1 MDAIE
6 VLNTIRDN
14 ASQAYQDRVPEATR
28 TNIEEV
34 GEAITDLNNAV
45 VYNEFINTL
54 ANMIYAPMLI
64 KKSWENPLG
73 KFKKGK
79 KTFGDTVEEVYNN
92 FIKAQTFDQTGA
104 GLLTRKLPDTKVVFH
119 RMNRQDS
126 YVLTDS
132 PEALAKAF
140 KSYEGVAEYLEN
152 LFTTIRNSA
161 ELDEYILMREL
172 FAEAYNNNAMKVV
185 AVPDPQASEA
195 NAKAFIKAVKTVS
208 GDMVF
213 ANSNNNAYLT
223 AQSDDDKPIVTFSRK
238 DEQILIVDNP
248 TDVTCNI
255 DVLASAFNK
264 SIVEFNDTQKEVI
277 DAFPIDGMIGA
288 LVDRNFF
295 QVYDDLFTFREFEN
309 GLGLYRNHILHVWQT
324 LGYSILCNAVA
335 FVVAS
340 DQNTDGDISDT
351 YTVTYNLDSDV
362 KSTNKRTSVPE
373 GSSYTTTLS
382 GLTASDA
389 VQVVMGTTDVTSTA
403 YNATKKQIKIAT
415 VSGNIAINAGE
426 EFDITASLGTLTS
439 SNDATKAVYGS
450 KYEATITGTVATMA
464 ITMGGTDITST
475 AWTAGTNKIAIAKV
489 TGDIT
494 ITATAG
500 V

>member
-1 MDAIE
+1 MDAIR

-28 TNIEEV
+28 NNIEEV

-45 VYNEFINTL
+45 VYNEFVNTL

-64 KKSWENPLG
+64 KKSWYNPLG

-79 KTFGDTVEEVYNN
+79 KTFGDTVEEIYNN
-92 FIKAQTFDQTGA
+92 FIKAQTYDQTGA
-104 GLLTRKLPDTKVVFH
+104 GLLTRHLPDTKVVFH

-132 PEALAKAF
+132 PESLAKAF
-140 KSYEGVAEYLEN
+140 KSYEGLAEYLEN

-185 AVPDPQASEA
+185 SVADPQASEA

-223 AQSDDDKPIVTFSRK
+223 AQSDDNKPIVTFSRK

-264 SIVEFNDTQKEVI
+264 SVVEFNDTQKEVI
-277 DAFPIDGMIGA
+277 DAFPIDGMIA
-288 LVDRNFF
+288 CLVDRNFF

-324 LGYSILCNAVA
+324 VGYSILCNAVA
-335 FVVAS
+335 FVVGS
-340 DQNTDGDISDT
+340 DQNSDGDIADE
-351 YTVTYNLDSDV
+351 YTVTYTLKTGV
-362 KSTNKRTSVPE
+362 TSTNKRTKIVE
-373 GSSYTTTLS
+373 GMSYKTTLK
-382 GLTASDA
+382 GVKGTDTVTVTVGGVTDA
-389 VQVVMGTTDVTSTA
+389 TA
-403 YNATKKQIKIAT
+403 YDSDTGVVKI
-415 VSGNIAINAGE
+415 
-426 EFDITASLGTLTS
+426 D
-439 SNDATKAVYGS
+439 
-450 KYEATITGTVATMA
+450 
-464 ITMGGTDITST
+464 
-475 AWTAGTNKIAIAKV
+475 KV
-489 TGDIT
+489 TGNIVIT
-494 ITATAG
+494 VA
-500 V
+500 

>member
-28 TNIEEV
+28 SNIEEV
-34 GEAITDLNNAV
+34 GEAITDLNDAV

-64 KKSWENPLG
+64 KKSWQNPLG

-132 PEALAKAF
+132 PESLAKAF
-140 KSYEGVAEYLEN
+140 KSYEGLAEYLEN

-161 ELDEYILMREL
+161 ELDEYILMRQL
-172 FAEAYNNNAMKVV
+172 FEEAYNNNALKVV
-185 AVPDPQASEA
+185 AVADPQASEA

-223 AQSDDDKPIVTFSRK
+223 AQSTDNKPIVTFSRK
-238 DEQILIVDNP
+238 DEQVLIVDNP

-264 SIVEFNDTQKEVI
+264 SVVEFNDTQKEVI
-277 DAFPIDGMIGA
+277 DAFPVDGMIAA

-335 FVVAS
+335 FVVGA
-340 DQNTDGDISDT
+340 DQNSDGDIADE
-351 YTVTYNLDSDV
+351 YTVTYTLKTGVS
-362 KSTNKRTSVPE
+362 STNKRTKVNE
-373 GSSYTTTLS
+373 GMSYKTTLK
-382 GLTASDA
+382 G
-389 VQVVMGTTDVTSTA
+389 VKNTD
-403 YNATKKQIKIAT
+403 
-415 VSGNIAINAGE
+415 
-426 EFDITASLGTLTS
+426 
-439 SNDATKAVYGS
+439 
-450 KYEATITGTVATMA
+450 TVAVTMNSV
-464 ITMGGTDITST
+464 D
-475 AWTAGTNKIAIAKV
+475 
-489 TGDIT
+489 
-494 ITATAG
+494 ITATAYTASTG
-500 V
+500 VVKIDTVSGDIVITVS

>member
-14 ASQAYQDRVPEATR
+14 ASQAYQDRVPAATR
-28 TNIEEV
+28 NNIEEV

-45 VYNEFINTL
+45 VYNEFVDTL

-64 KKSWENPLG
+64 AKSWYNPLG

-79 KTFGDTVEEVYNN
+79 KTFGDTVEEIYNN
-92 FIKAQTFDQTGA
+92 FIKAQTYDQTGA

-140 KSYEGVAEYLEN
+140 KSYEGLAEYLEN

-161 ELDEYILMREL
+161 ELDEYILMRQL
-172 FAEAYNNNAMKVV
+172 FEEAYNNNAMVV
-185 AVPDPQASEA
+185 VSVADPQASEA

-208 GDMVF
+208 GDMAF

-223 AQSDDDKPIVTFSRK
+223 AQSDDNKPIVTFSRK
-238 DEQILIVDNP
+238 DEQVLIVDNP

-264 SIVEFNDTQKEVI
+264 SVVEFNDTQKEVI
-277 DAFPIDGMIGA
+277 DAFPVDGMIA
-288 LVDRNFF
+288 CLVDRNFF

-324 LGYSILCNAVA
+324 IGYSILCNAVA
-335 FVVAS
+335 FVVGS
-340 DQNTDGDISDT
+340 DQNSDGDIADEYSVT
-351 YTVTYNLDSDV
+351 YTLKTGIT
-362 KSTNKRTSVPE
+362 STNKRTKIVE
-373 GSSYTTTLS
+373 GMSYKTTLK
-382 GLTASDA
+382 GETLA
-389 VQVVMGTTDVTSTA
+389 TD
-403 YNATKKQIKIAT
+403 
-415 VSGNIAINAGE
+415 
-426 EFDITASLGTLTS
+426 
-439 SNDATKAVYGS
+439 
-450 KYEATITGTVATMA
+450 TVAV
-464 ITMGGTDITST
+464 TMGGVTITSSAYT
-475 AWTAGTNKIAIAKV
+475 AATGVVKIDKV

-494 ITATAG
+494 IT
-500 V
+500 VS

>member
-6 VLNTIRDN
+6 LLNTIRDN

-28 TNIEEV
+28 NNIEEV

-45 VYNEFINTL
+45 VYNEFVNTL

-64 KKSWENPLG
+64 KKSWQNPLG

-92 FIKAQTFDQTGA
+92 FIKAKTFDQTGA
-104 GLLTRKLPDTKVVFH
+104 ELLKRELPDTKVVFH

-140 KSYEGVAEYLEN
+140 KSYEGVSEYLEN

-161 ELDEYILMREL
+161 ELDEYVLMRQL
-172 FAEAYNNNAMKVV
+172 FAEAYNNGAMV
-185 AVPDPQASEA
+185 AVAVADPQKSEA
-195 NAKAFIKAVKTVS
+195 NAKAFIKTVKTVS

-213 ANSNNNAYLT
+213 ANSNNNAYLE
-223 AQSDDDKPIVTFSRK
+223 AQSTDIKPIVTFSKK
-238 DEQILIVDNP
+238 DEQVLIVDNP

-264 SIVEFNDTQKEVI
+264 SVVEFNDTQKEVI
-277 DAFPIDGMIGA
+277 DAFPIEGMIGA

-335 FVVAS
+335 FIVSS
-340 DQNTDGDISDT
+340 DADTDGKVEEF
-351 YTVTYNLDSDV
+351 TVTYTL
-362 KSTNKRTSVPE
+362 KSGVTASNKRKTALE
-373 GSSYTTTLS
+373 GSKFTTKLDGVEAGDT
-382 GLTASDA
+382 
-389 VQVVMGTTDVTSTA
+389 VT
-403 YNATKKQIKIAT
+403 
-415 VSGNIAINAGE
+415 V
-426 EFDITASLGTLTS
+426 
-439 SNDATKAVYGS
+439 
-450 KYEATITGTVATMA
+450 
-464 ITMGGTDITST
+464 TMGGS
-475 AWTAGTNKIAIAKV
+475 AVAGAYADGKV
-489 TGDIT
+489 TIASVTGAIVIT
-494 ITATAG
+494 VA
-500 V
+500 

>member
-1 MDAIE
+1 MDVIE

-28 TNIEEV
+28 SNIEEV

-64 KKSWENPLG
+64 KKSWTNPLG

-92 FIKAQTFDQTGA
+92 FIKAQTFDQTGS
-104 GLLTRKLPDTKVVFH
+104 GLLTRHLPDTKVVFH

-161 ELDEYILMREL
+161 ELDEYILMRNL
-172 FAEAYNNNAMKVV
+172 FEEAYNNNAMVVV
-185 AVPDPQASEA
+185 AVADPQASEQ
-195 NAKAFIKAVKTVS
+195 NAKDFIKTIKTVS
-208 GDMVF
+208 GDMTF

-223 AQSDDDKPIVTFSRK
+223 AQSDDNKPIVTFSRK
-238 DEQILIVDNP
+238 DEQVLIIDNP
-248 TDVTCNI
+248 TDVAVAT
-255 DVLASAFNK
+255 DVLAYAFGRDLL
-264 SIVEFNDTQKEVI
+264 SFNTEVKEVI
-277 DAFPIDGMIGA
+277 DAFPVEGMIAA
-288 LVDRNFF
+288 LVDKNFF

-340 DQNTDGDISDT
+340 DQNSDGDIADE
-351 YTVTYNLDSDV
+351 YTVSYTLKTGV
-362 KSTNKRTSVPE
+362 TSTNKRTSVLE
-373 GSSYTTTLS
+373 GSTYKTTLKGVS
-382 GLTASDA
+382 GGDTVTVTVGGVTDAGAYDSDTG
-389 VQVVMGTTDVTSTA
+389 VV
-403 YNATKKQIKIAT
+403 KIAK
-415 VSGNIAINAGE
+415 VSGNIAI
-426 EFDITASLGTLTS
+426 
-439 SNDATKAVYGS
+439 
-450 KYEATITGTVATMA
+450 TVA
-464 ITMGGTDITST
+464 
-475 AWTAGTNKIAIAKV
+475 
-489 TGDIT
+489 
-494 ITATAG
+494 
-500 V
+500 

>member
-14 ASQAYQDRVPEATR
+14 ASQAYQDRVPVATR
-28 TNIEEV
+28 NNIEEV

-64 KKSWENPLG
+64 KKSWQNPLG

-104 GLLTRKLPDTKVVFH
+104 GLLTRHLPDTKVVFH

-132 PEALAKAF
+132 PESLAKAF
-140 KSYEGVAEYLEN
+140 KSYEGLAEYLEN

-161 ELDEYILMREL
+161 ELDEYVLMRNL
-172 FAEAYNNNAMKVV
+172 FEEAYNNNALKVIAV
-185 AVPDPQASEA
+185 ADPQASEQ
-195 NAKAFIKAVKTVS
+195 NAKDLIKIIKTVS
-208 GDMVF
+208 GDMEF

-223 AQSDDDKPIVTFSRK
+223 AQSDDNKPIVTFSKK
-238 DEQILIVDNP
+238 DEQILIIDNA
-248 TDVTCNI
+248 TDVQC
-255 DVLASAFNK
+255 DVSVLAYAFGRDLL
-264 SIVEFNDTQKEVI
+264 SFNTEVKQVI
-277 DAFPIDGMIGA
+277 DAFPVPGMVAA
-288 LVDRNFF
+288 LVDKNFF

-324 LGYSILCNAVA
+324 IGYSILCNAVA

-340 DQNTDGDISDT
+340 DQNSDGDIADE
-351 YTVTYNLDSDV
+351 YTVTYTLKSGV
-362 KSTNKRTSVPE
+362 TSTNKRTAVNE
-373 GSSYTTTLS
+373 GTTYKTTLK
-382 GLTASDA
+382 GVAAGDT
-389 VQVVMGTTDVTSTA
+389 VTVTMGGTNITSTA
-403 YNATKKQIKIAT
+403 YEDGVVKIDT
-415 VSGNIAINAGE
+415 VSGNIVI
-426 EFDITASLGTLTS
+426 
-439 SNDATKAVYGS
+439 
-450 KYEATITGTVATMA
+450 TVA
-464 ITMGGTDITST
+464 
-475 AWTAGTNKIAIAKV
+475 
-489 TGDIT
+489 
-494 ITATAG
+494 
-500 V
+500 

>member
-14 ASQAYQDRVPEATR
+14 ASQAYQDRVPVATR
-28 TNIEEV
+28 NNIEEV

-64 KKSWENPLG
+64 KKSWQNPLG

-104 GLLTRKLPDTKVVFH
+104 GLLTRHLPDTKVVFH

-132 PEALAKAF
+132 PESLAKAF
-140 KSYEGVAEYLEN
+140 KSYEGLAEYLEN

-161 ELDEYILMREL
+161 ELDEYVLMRNL
-172 FAEAYNNNAMKVV
+172 FEEAYNNNALKVIAV
-185 AVPDPQASEA
+185 ADPQASEQ
-195 NAKAFIKAVKTVS
+195 NAKDLIKIIKTVS
-208 GDMVF
+208 GDMEF

-223 AQSDDDKPIVTFSRK
+223 AQSDDNKPIVTFSKK
-238 DEQILIVDNP
+238 DEQILIIDNA
-248 TDVTCNI
+248 TDVQC
-255 DVLASAFNK
+255 DVSVLAYAFGRDLL
-264 SIVEFNDTQKEVI
+264 SFNTEVKQVI
-277 DAFPIDGMIGA
+277 DAFPVEGMVAA
-288 LVDRNFF
+288 LVDKNFF

-335 FVVAS
+335 FVVGS
-340 DQNTDGDISDT
+340 DQNSDSDIADE
-351 YTVTYNLDSDV
+351 YTVTYTLKTGV
-362 KSTNKRTSVPE
+362 TSTNKRTAIVE
-373 GSSYTTTLS
+373 GMSYKTTLK
-382 GLTASDA
+382 GVKAGDT
-389 VQVVMGTTDVTSTA
+389 VTVTMGGTNITSTA
-403 YNATKKQIKIAT
+403 YEDGVVKIAT
-415 VSGNIAINAGE
+415 VSGNIVI
-426 EFDITASLGTLTS
+426 
-439 SNDATKAVYGS
+439 
-450 KYEATITGTVATMA
+450 TVA
-464 ITMGGTDITST
+464 
-475 AWTAGTNKIAIAKV
+475 
-489 TGDIT
+489 
-494 ITATAG
+494 
-500 V
+500 

>member
-28 TNIEEV
+28 NNIEEV

-45 VYNEFINTL
+45 VYNEFISTL

-64 KKSWENPLG
+64 KKSWTNPLG

-92 FIKAQTFDQTGA
+92 FIKAQTFDQSGA
-104 GLLTRKLPDTKVVFH
+104 GLLTRNLPDTKVVFH

-132 PEALAKAF
+132 PESLSKAF
-140 KSYEGVAEYLEN
+140 KSYEGLAEYLEN
-152 LFTTIRNSA
+152 LFTTMRNSA
-161 ELDEYILMREL
+161 ELDEYILMRQL
-172 FAEAYNNNAMKVV
+172 FEEAYNNNAMVV
-185 AVPDPQASEA
+185 VSVADPQASEA
-195 NAKAFIKAVKTVS
+195 NAKNFIKAIKTVS

-223 AQSDDDKPIVTFSRK
+223 AQSSDNKPIVTFSKK
-238 DEQILIVDNP
+238 DEQVLIVDNP

-264 SIVEFNDTQKEVI
+264 SVVEFNDTQKEVI
-277 DAFPIDGMIGA
+277 DAFPVDGMIAA

-324 LGYSILCNAVA
+324 LGYSILCNAVC
-335 FVVAS
+335 FVVGS
-340 DQNTDGDISDT
+340 DQNSDGDIADE
-351 YTVTYNLDSDV
+351 YTVSYTL
-362 KSTNKRTSVPE
+362 KTGITSTNKRTKVVE
-373 GSSYTTTLS
+373 GMSYKTTLKGDS
-382 GLTASDA
+382 LATDT
-389 VQVVMGTTDVTSTA
+389 VTVTMGGSNITSTA
-403 YNATKKQIKIAT
+403 YTAASGVVKIDKVT
-415 VSGNIAINAGE
+415 GNIAI
-426 EFDITASLGTLTS
+426 
-439 SNDATKAVYGS
+439 
-450 KYEATITGTVATMA
+450 TVA
-464 ITMGGTDITST
+464 
-475 AWTAGTNKIAIAKV
+475 
-489 TGDIT
+489 
-494 ITATAG
+494 
-500 V
+500 

>member
-1 MDAIE
+1 MDVIE
-6 VLNTIRDN
+6 ILNTIRDN

-28 TNIEEV
+28 DNIEEV

-64 KKSWENPLG
+64 KKSWQNPLG

-92 FIKAQTFDQTGA
+92 FIKAKTFDQTGA
-104 GLLTRKLPDTKVVFH
+104 ELLKRELPDTKVVFH

-161 ELDEYILMREL
+161 ELDEYILMRQL
-172 FAEAYNNNAMKVV
+172 FAQAYENNAMVV
-185 AVPDPQASEA
+185 IPVDDPQASKA
-195 NAKAFIKAVKTVS
+195 NAEAFIKTVKTVS

-223 AQSDDDKPIVTFSRK
+223 AQSTDEKPIVTFSRK
-238 DEQILIVDNP
+238 DEQVLIVDNP

-264 SIVEFNDTQKEVI
+264 SIVEFNDTQKEII
-277 DAFPIDGMIGA
+277 DSFPIDGMIGA

-335 FVVAS
+335 FVVGADKNS
-340 DQNTDGDISDT
+340 DGDKSDT
-351 YTVTYNLDSDV
+351 YTVTLTLKEGVTS
-362 KSTNKRTSVPE
+362 SNKRTKIGE
-373 GSSYTTTLS
+373 GQTYQTTLK
-382 GLTASDA
+382 GVEAGDTVTVTVGGIADA
-389 VQVVMGTTDVTSTA
+389 DA
-403 YNATKKQIKIAT
+403 YNAETGIVKVKS
-415 VSGNIAINAGE
+415 VGGNIVI
-426 EFDITASLGTLTS
+426 
-439 SNDATKAVYGS
+439 
-450 KYEATITGTVATMA
+450 TVA
-464 ITMGGTDITST
+464 
-475 AWTAGTNKIAIAKV
+475 
-489 TGDIT
+489 
-494 ITATAG
+494 
-500 V
+500 

>member
-6 VLNTIRDN
+6 LLNTIRDN

-28 TNIEEV
+28 NNIEEV

-45 VYNEFINTL
+45 VYNEFVNTL

-64 KKSWENPLG
+64 KKSWQNPLG

-92 FIKAQTFDQTGA
+92 FIKAKTFDQTGA
-104 GLLTRKLPDTKVVFH
+104 ELLKRELPDTKVVFH

-140 KSYEGVAEYLEN
+140 KSYEGVSEYLEN

-161 ELDEYILMREL
+161 ELDEYILMRQL
-172 FAEAYNNNAMKVV
+172 FAEAYDNGAMV
-185 AVPDPQASEA
+185 AVAVADPQKSEA
-195 NAKAFIKAVKTVS
+195 NAKAFIKTVKTVS

-213 ANSNNNAYLT
+213 ANSNNNAYLE
-223 AQSDDDKPIVTFSRK
+223 AQSTDIKPIVTFSKK
-238 DEQILIVDNP
+238 DEQVLIVDNP

-264 SIVEFNDTQKEVI
+264 SVVEFNDTQKEII
-277 DAFPIDGMIGA
+277 DAFPIEGMIGA

-335 FVVAS
+335 FIVS
-340 DQNTDGDISDT
+340 EDMNSDGDIADE
-351 YTVTYNLDSDV
+351 YTVTYTLKSGV
-362 KSTNKRTSVPE
+362 TSTNKRKTVLE
-373 GSSYTTTLS
+373 GTTYKTTLH
-382 GLTASDA
+382 GVEAGDTVTVTVGGVTDAGAYDSDTG
-389 VQVVMGTTDVTSTA
+389 VV
-403 YNATKKQIKIAT
+403 KISK
-415 VSGNIAINAGE
+415 VEGAIV
-426 EFDITASLGTLTS
+426 I
-439 SNDATKAVYGS
+439 
-450 KYEATITGTVATMA
+450 TVA
-464 ITMGGTDITST
+464 
-475 AWTAGTNKIAIAKV
+475 
-489 TGDIT
+489 
-494 ITATAG
+494 
-500 V
+500 

>member
-28 TNIEEV
+28 NNLEEV

-45 VYNEFINTL
+45 VYNEFVNTL
-54 ANMIYAPMLI
+54 ANMLYAPMLI
-64 KKSWENPLG
+64 KKSWQNPLG

-92 FIKAQTFDQTGA
+92 FIKAQTYDQTGS
-104 GLLTRKLPDTKVVFH
+104 GLLTRHLPDTKVVFH

-132 PEALAKAF
+132 PESLAKAF
-140 KSYEGVAEYLEN
+140 KSYEGLAEYLEN

-185 AVPDPQASEA
+185 AIADPLASKE
-195 NAKAFIKAVKTVS
+195 NADEFIKVVKTVS
-208 GDMVF
+208 GDMTF

-223 AQSDDDKPIVTFSRK
+223 AQSTDNKPIVTFSRL
-238 DEQILIVDNP
+238 DEQVFIVDNP
-248 TDVTCNI
+248 TNVSVAVDS
-255 DVLASAFNK
+255 LAYAFNK
-264 SIVEFNDTQKEVI
+264 SILEWNETQKEII
-277 DAFPIDGMIGA
+277 DSFPVEGMVAA

-324 LGYSILCNAVA
+324 IGYSILCNAVA
-335 FVVAS
+335 FVVGS
-340 DQNTDGDISDT
+340 DQNSDGDIADE
-351 YTVTYNLDSDV
+351 YNVTLTLKTGV
-362 KSTNKRTSVPE
+362 TSTNKRTKIVE
-373 GSSYTTTLS
+373 GMSYKTTLK
-382 GLTASDA
+382 GVKGTDT
-389 VQVVMGTTDVTSTA
+389 VTVTMGGANITSTA
-403 YNATKKQIKIAT
+403 YDDGIVKI
-415 VSGNIAINAGE
+415 
-426 EFDITASLGTLTS
+426 D
-439 SNDATKAVYGS
+439 
-450 KYEATITGTVATMA
+450 
-464 ITMGGTDITST
+464 
-475 AWTAGTNKIAIAKV
+475 KV
-489 TGDIT
+489 TGDIA
-494 ITATAG
+494 ITVA
-500 V
+500 

>member
-28 TNIEEV
+28 SNIEEV

-64 KKSWENPLG
+64 KKSWTNPLG

-92 FIKAQTFDQTGA
+92 FIKAQTFDQTGS

-132 PEALAKAF
+132 PESLAKAF
-140 KSYEGVAEYLEN
+140 KSYEGLAEYLEN

-161 ELDEYILMREL
+161 ELDEYILMRQL
-172 FAEAYNNNAMKVV
+172 FEEAYNNNALVV
-185 AVPDPQASEA
+185 VSVADPQASEA

-208 GDMVF
+208 GDMTF

-223 AQSDDDKPIVTFSRK
+223 AQSDDNKPIITFSRK
-238 DEQILIVDNP
+238 DEQVLIVDNP

-277 DAFPIDGMIGA
+277 DAFPIEGMIGA

-335 FVVAS
+335 FVVGS
-340 DQNTDGDISDT
+340 DQNSDGDIADEYSVT
-351 YTVTYNLDSDV
+351 YTLKTGIT
-362 KSTNKRTSVPE
+362 STNKRTKVVE
-373 GSSYTTTLS
+373 GMSYKTTLK
-382 GLTASDA
+382 
-389 VQVVMGTTDVTSTA
+389 GTTLATDTVT
-403 YNATKKQIKIAT
+403 
-415 VSGNIAINAGE
+415 V
-426 EFDITASLGTLTS
+426 
-439 SNDATKAVYGS
+439 
-450 KYEATITGTVATMA
+450 
-464 ITMGGTDITST
+464 TMGGSTITTT
-475 AWTAGTNKIAIAKV
+475 AYTAATGVVKIDKV
-489 TGDIT
+489 TGDIV
-494 ITATAG
+494 ITVA
-500 V
+500 

>member
-28 TNIEEV
+28 TNLEEV

-45 VYNEFINTL
+45 VYNEFVNTL
-54 ANMIYAPMLI
+54 ANMLYAPMLI
-64 KKSWENPLG
+64 KKSWYNPLG

-92 FIKAQTFDQTGA
+92 FIKAQTYDQTGA

-140 KSYEGVAEYLEN
+140 KSYEGLAEYLEN

-161 ELDEYILMREL
+161 ELDEYVLMREL
-172 FAEAYNNNAMKVV
+172 FAEAYNNNAMVV
-185 AVPDPQASEA
+185 VSVADPQASES
-195 NAKAFIKAVKTVS
+195 NAKDFIKAVKTVS
-208 GDMVF
+208 GDMAF

-223 AQSDDDKPIVTFSRK
+223 AQSTDNKPIITFSRK

-264 SIVEFNDTQKEVI
+264 SVVEFNDTQKEVI
-277 DAFPIDGMIGA
+277 DAFPIDGMIA
-288 LVDRNFF
+288 CLVDRNFF

-324 LGYSILCNAVA
+324 IGYSILCNAVA
-335 FVVAS
+335 FVVGS
-340 DQNTDGDISDT
+340 DQNSDGDIADE
-351 YTVTYNLDSDV
+351 YTVTYTLKTGIS
-362 KSTNKRTSVPE
+362 STNKRTAIVE
-373 GSSYTTTLS
+373 GMSYKTTLK
-382 GLTASDA
+382 GDTLA
-389 VQVVMGTTDVTSTA
+389 TDTVT
-403 YNATKKQIKIAT
+403 
-415 VSGNIAINAGE
+415 V
-426 EFDITASLGTLTS
+426 
-439 SNDATKAVYGS
+439 
-450 KYEATITGTVATMA
+450 
-464 ITMGGTDITST
+464 TMGGT
-475 AWTAGTNKIAIAKV
+475 N
-489 TGDIT
+489 
-494 ITATAG
+494 ITATAYTASTG
-500 V
+500 VVKIDKVTGNIVITVA

>member
-6 VLNTIRDN
+6 ILNTIRDN

-28 TNIEEV
+28 NNIEEV

-45 VYNEFINTL
+45 VYNEFISTL

-64 KKSWENPLG
+64 KKSWQNPLG

-92 FIKAQTFDQTGA
+92 FIKAQTFDQTGS
-104 GLLTRKLPDTKVVFH
+104 GLLTRHLPDTKVVFH

-132 PEALAKAF
+132 PESLAKAF
-140 KSYEGVAEYLEN
+140 KSYEGLGEYLEN

-161 ELDEYILMREL
+161 ELDEYILMRNL
-172 FAEAYNNNAMKVV
+172 FEEAYNNNAMVVV
-185 AVPDPQASEA
+185 AVEDPQASEA
-195 NAKAFIKAVKTVS
+195 NAKAFIKTVKTVS

-223 AQSDDDKPIVTFSRK
+223 AQSDDNKPIVTFSKK

-264 SIVEFNDTQKEVI
+264 SVVEFNDTQKEVI
-277 DAFPIDGMIGA
+277 DAFPVDGMIAA

-335 FVVAS
+335 FVVGA
-340 DQNTDGDISDT
+340 DQNSDSDIADEYSVT
-351 YTVTYNLDSDV
+351 YTLKTGVT
-362 KSTNKRTSVPE
+362 STNKRTAIVE
-373 GSSYTTTLS
+373 GMSYKTTLKGVKGTDTVTVTMGGVNITS
-382 GLTASDA
+382 SAYDDG
-389 VQVVMGTTDVTSTA
+389 VVKIDTVT
-403 YNATKKQIKIAT
+403 
-415 VSGNIAINAGE
+415 GNIAI
-426 EFDITASLGTLTS
+426 
-439 SNDATKAVYGS
+439 
-450 KYEATITGTVATMA
+450 TVA
-464 ITMGGTDITST
+464 
-475 AWTAGTNKIAIAKV
+475 
-489 TGDIT
+489 
-494 ITATAG
+494 
-500 V
+500 

>member
-14 ASQAYQDRVPEATR
+14 ASQQYQDRVPEATR
-28 TNIEEV
+28 NNLEEV

-45 VYNEFINTL
+45 VYNEFVSTL

-64 KKSWENPLG
+64 KKSWQNPLG

-132 PEALAKAF
+132 PESLAKAF
-140 KSYEGVAEYLEN
+140 KSYEGLAEYLEN
-152 LFTTIRNSA
+152 LFTTMRNSA
-161 ELDEYILMREL
+161 ELDEYILMRQL
-172 FAEAYNNNAMKVV
+172 FEEAYNNNAMVV
-185 AVPDPQASEA
+185 VSVPDPQASEA
-195 NAKAFIKAVKTVS
+195 NAKAFIKTVKTIS

-223 AQSDDDKPIVTFSRK
+223 AQSDDNKPIVTFSKK

-264 SIVEFNDTQKEVI
+264 TVVEFNDTQKEII
-277 DAFPIDGMIGA
+277 DSFPVEGMIGA

-335 FVVAS
+335 FVVGA
-340 DQNTDGDISDT
+340 DQNSDGDIADE
-351 YTVTYNLDSDV
+351 YTVTYTLKTGV
-362 KSTNKRTSVPE
+362 TSTNKRTKIVE
-373 GSSYTTTLS
+373 GNSYKTTLK
-382 GLTASDA
+382 G
-389 VQVVMGTTDVTSTA
+389 VKGTD
-403 YNATKKQIKIAT
+403 
-415 VSGNIAINAGE
+415 
-426 EFDITASLGTLTS
+426 
-439 SNDATKAVYGS
+439 
-450 KYEATITGTVATMA
+450 TVAVS
-464 ITMGGTDITST
+464 MGGVDITST
-475 AWTAGTNKIAIAKV
+475 AYADGIVKIGKV

-494 ITATAG
+494 IA
-500 V
+500 VS

>member
-28 TNIEEV
+28 NNLEEV

-45 VYNEFINTL
+45 VYNEFVSTL

-64 KKSWENPLG
+64 KKSWYNPLG

-92 FIKAQTFDQTGA
+92 FIKAQTYDQTGA

-140 KSYEGVAEYLEN
+140 KSYEGLAEYLEN

-161 ELDEYILMREL
+161 ELDEYILMRQL
-172 FAEAYNNNAMKVV
+172 FEEAYNNNAMVV
-185 AVPDPQASEA
+185 VSVADPQASEA

-223 AQSDDDKPIVTFSRK
+223 AQSADNKPIITFSKK

-264 SIVEFNDTQKEVI
+264 SVVEFNDTQKEVI
-277 DAFPIDGMIGA
+277 DAFPIDGMIA
-288 LVDRNFF
+288 CLVDRNFF

-324 LGYSILCNAVA
+324 IGYSILCNAVA
-335 FVVAS
+335 FVVGA
-340 DQNTDGDISDT
+340 DQNSDGDIADE
-351 YTVTYNLDSDV
+351 YTVTYTLKTGV
-362 KSTNKRTSVPE
+362 TSTNKRTKVVE
-373 GSSYTTTLS
+373 GMSYKTTLK
-382 GLTASDA
+382 GVKGTDTVTVTVGGVTDA
-389 VQVVMGTTDVTSTA
+389 TA
-403 YNATKKQIKIAT
+403 YDSDTGVVKI
-415 VSGNIAINAGE
+415 
-426 EFDITASLGTLTS
+426 D
-439 SNDATKAVYGS
+439 
-450 KYEATITGTVATMA
+450 
-464 ITMGGTDITST
+464 
-475 AWTAGTNKIAIAKV
+475 KV

-494 ITATAG
+494 ITVA
-500 V
+500 

>member
-28 TNIEEV
+28 TNLEEV

-45 VYNEFINTL
+45 VYNEFVNTL

-64 KKSWENPLG
+64 KKSWYNPLG

-92 FIKAQTFDQTGA
+92 FIKAQTYDQTGA

-140 KSYEGVAEYLEN
+140 KSYEGLAEYLEN

-161 ELDEYILMREL
+161 ELDEYVLMREL

-185 AVPDPQASEA
+185 AVADPQASEA

-208 GDMVF
+208 GDMAF

-223 AQSDDDKPIVTFSRK
+223 AQSTDNKPIITFSRK
-238 DEQILIVDNP
+238 DEQVLIVDNP
-248 TDVTCNI
+248 TDVTCNV
-255 DVLASAFNK
+255 DVLASSFNK
-264 SIVEFNDTQKEVI
+264 DLVSFNSETKEVI
-277 DAFPIDGMIGA
+277 DAFPIEGMIAA
-288 LVDRNFF
+288 LVDKNFF

-324 LGYSILCNAVA
+324 IGYSILCNAVA
-335 FVVAS
+335 FVIGS
-340 DQNTDGDISDT
+340 DADSDGKAEE
-351 YTVTYNLDSDV
+351 YTVTYTLKDGVTS
-362 KSTNKRTSVPE
+362 SNKRTKVPE
-373 GSSYTTTLS
+373 GSRYTTTLK
-382 GLTASDA
+382 G
-389 VQVVMGTTDVTSTA
+389 V
-403 YNATKKQIKIAT
+403 
-415 VSGNIAINAGE
+415 
-426 EFDITASLGTLTS
+426 
-439 SNDATKAVYGS
+439 
-450 KYEATITGTVATMA
+450 EATDTVAV
-464 ITMGGTDITST
+464 TMGGS
-475 AWTAGTNKIAIAKV
+475 AVAGAYSNGKV
-489 TGDIT
+489 TIASVTGNIVIT
-494 ITATAG
+494 VTAAS
-500 V
+500 

>member
-1 MDAIE
+1 MDVLE

-28 TNIEEV
+28 NNIEEV

-64 KKSWENPLG
+64 KKSWTNPLG

-161 ELDEYILMREL
+161 EYDEYVLMREL
-172 FAEAYNNNAMKVV
+172 FAQAYDNGAIKAV
-185 AVPDPQASEA
+185 AVADPQKSEA
-195 NAKAFIKAVKTVS
+195 NAKAFIKAIKTVS
-208 GDMVF
+208 GDMTF
-213 ANSNNNAYLT
+213 ANSNNNAYLD
-223 AQSDDDKPIVTFSRK
+223 AQSTDNKAIITFSRK
-238 DEQILIVDNP
+238 DEQVLIVDNP

-264 SIVEFNDTQKEVI
+264 SVVEFNDTQKEIV
-277 DAFPIDGMIGA
+277 DAFPVEGMIA
-288 LVDRNFF
+288 VLVDRNFF

-324 LGYSILCNAVA
+324 LGYSILCNAVC
-335 FVVAS
+335 FMVSEDMNS
-340 DQNTDGDISDT
+340 DSDIADE
-351 YTVTYNLDSDV
+351 YTVTYTLKSGIT
-362 KSTNKRTSVPE
+362 STNKRKSVLE
-373 GSSYTTTLS
+373 GTVYKTTLK
-382 GLTASDA
+382 GDTLA
-389 VQVVMGTTDVTSTA
+389 TDTVT
-403 YNATKKQIKIAT
+403 
-415 VSGNIAINAGE
+415 V
-426 EFDITASLGTLTS
+426 
-439 SNDATKAVYGS
+439 
-450 KYEATITGTVATMA
+450 
-464 ITMGGTDITST
+464 TMGGVTQADAYDSDT
-475 AWTAGTNKIAIAKV
+475 GVVRIAKV
-489 TGDIT
+489 EGNIVIT
-494 ITATAG
+494 VA
-500 V
+500 

>member
-28 TNIEEV
+28 SNIEEV

-45 VYNEFINTL
+45 VYNEFISTL
-54 ANMIYAPMLI
+54 ANMIFAPMLI

-92 FIKAQTFDQTGA
+92 FIKAQTYDQTGA
-104 GLLTRKLPDTKVVFH
+104 GLLTRHLPDTKVVFH

-140 KSYEGVAEYLEN
+140 KSYEGVAEYLQN
-152 LFTTIRNSA
+152 LLQTIRNSA
-161 ELDEYILMREL
+161 ELDEYVLMRQL
-172 FAEAYNNNAMKVV
+172 LAEAYENNAMV
-185 AVPDPQASEA
+185 AVAVADPSLSEQ
-195 NAKAFIKAVKTVS
+195 NAKDFIKTVKTVS
-208 GDMVF
+208 GDMAF

-238 DEQILIVDNP
+238 DEQVLIVDNP

-264 SIVEFNDTQKEVI
+264 SVVEFNDTQKEVI
-277 DAFPIDGMIGA
+277 DAFPIEGMIAA
-288 LVDRNFF
+288 LVDKNFF

-309 GLGLYRNHILHVWQT
+309 GLGLYRNHMLHVWQT

-335 FVVAS
+335 FIVAKDENS
-340 DQNTDGDISDT
+340 DHDIGDE
-351 YTVTYNLDSDV
+351 YTVTYTLKTGIS
-362 KSTNKRTSVPE
+362 STNKRVKVFE
-373 GSSYTTTLS
+373 GQSYKTTLK
-382 GLTASDA
+382 GDTLAGDT
-389 VQVVMGTTDVTSTA
+389 VT
-403 YNATKKQIKIAT
+403 
-415 VSGNIAINAGE
+415 V
-426 EFDITASLGTLTS
+426 
-439 SNDATKAVYGS
+439 
-450 KYEATITGTVATMA
+450 
-464 ITMGGTDITST
+464 TMGGT
-475 AWTAGTNKIAIAKV
+475 N
-489 TGDIT
+489 
-494 ITATAG
+494 ITATAYTAATG
-500 V
+500 VVKIGEVTGNIVITVA

>member
-6 VLNTIRDN
+6 ILNTIRDN

-28 TNIEEV
+28 NNLEEV

-45 VYNEFINTL
+45 VYNEFVDTL

-64 KKSWENPLG
+64 KKSWNNPLG

-104 GLLTRKLPDTKVVFH
+104 GLLSRNLPDTKVVFH

-132 PEALAKAF
+132 PESLAKAF
-140 KSYEGVAEYLEN
+140 KSYEGLAEYLEN

-172 FAEAYNNNAMKVV
+172 FAEAYENNALKIV
-185 AVPDPQASEA
+185 AVADPQASEA

-223 AQSDDDKPIVTFSRK
+223 AQSTDNKPIVTFSRK

-264 SIVEFNDTQKEVI
+264 SVVEFNDTQKEVI
-277 DAFPIDGMIGA
+277 DAFPVDGMIAA
-288 LVDRNFF
+288 LVDKNFF

-324 LGYSILCNAVA
+324 LGFSILCNAVA

-340 DQNTDGDISDT
+340 DQNSDGDIADE
-351 YTVTYNLDSDV
+351 YTVSYTLKTGV
-362 KSTNKRTSVPE
+362 TSTNKRTAVNE
-373 GSSYTTTLS
+373 GMSYKTTLKGVKGTDTVTVTMGGS
-382 GLTASDA
+382 NITA
-389 VQVVMGTTDVTSTA
+389 TA
-403 YNATKKQIKIAT
+403 YTAATGVISIPT
-415 VSGNIAINAGE
+415 VSGNIAI
-426 EFDITASLGTLTS
+426 
-439 SNDATKAVYGS
+439 
-450 KYEATITGTVATMA
+450 TVA
-464 ITMGGTDITST
+464 
-475 AWTAGTNKIAIAKV
+475 
-489 TGDIT
+489 
-494 ITATAG
+494 
-500 V
+500 

>member
-6 VLNTIRDN
+6 LLNTIRDN

-28 TNIEEV
+28 NNIEEV

-45 VYNEFINTL
+45 VYNEFVNTL

-64 KKSWENPLG
+64 KKSWQNPLG

-92 FIKAQTFDQTGA
+92 FIKAKTFDQTGA
-104 GLLTRKLPDTKVVFH
+104 ELLKRELPDTKVVFH

-140 KSYEGVAEYLEN
+140 KSYEGVSEYLEN

-161 ELDEYILMREL
+161 ELDEYILMRQL
-172 FAEAYNNNAMKVV
+172 FAEAYNNGAMV
-185 AVPDPQASEA
+185 AVAVADPQKSEA
-195 NAKAFIKAVKTVS
+195 NAKAFIKTVKTVS

-213 ANSNNNAYLT
+213 ANSNNNAYLE
-223 AQSDDDKPIVTFSRK
+223 AQSTDIKPIVTFSKK
-238 DEQILIVDNP
+238 DEQVLIVDNP

-264 SIVEFNDTQKEVI
+264 SVVEFNDTQKEVI
-277 DAFPIDGMIGA
+277 DAFPIEGMIGA

-309 GLGLYRNHILHVWQT
+309 GLGLYRNHILHIWQT

-335 FVVAS
+335 FIVSS
-340 DQNTDGDISDT
+340 DADSDGEVEEF
-351 YTVTYNLDSDV
+351 TVTYTL
-362 KSTNKRTSVPE
+362 KSGVTASNKRKTALE
-373 GSSYTTTLS
+373 GSKFTTKLDGVEAGDT
-382 GLTASDA
+382 
-389 VQVVMGTTDVTSTA
+389 VT
-403 YNATKKQIKIAT
+403 
-415 VSGNIAINAGE
+415 V
-426 EFDITASLGTLTS
+426 
-439 SNDATKAVYGS
+439 
-450 KYEATITGTVATMA
+450 
-464 ITMGGTDITST
+464 TMGGS
-475 AWTAGTNKIAIAKV
+475 AVAGAYADGKV
-489 TGDIT
+489 TIASVTGAIVIT
-494 ITATAG
+494 VA
-500 V
+500 